1 MTLPW
6 RQLPTVNRKRL
17 TANRDN
23 LQLLWR
29 NRKMYRGRA
38 GDVSVELHRHR
49 LITEHLS
56 RRNLPVFY
64 IRQVRMVSNEDTLQI
79 SEDVDVALVF
89 ENQQIEQTIVIFCRS
104 KQ

>member
-1 MTLPW
+1 MPW
-6 RQLPTVNRKRL
+6 FSIFQTSTAAAKTANCKPLTANRQPP

-23 LQLLWR
+23 LQFLWR

-49 LITEHLS
+49 LITQHLR

-64 IRQVRMVSNEDTLQI
+64 IRQVRVVSNEDTLQI
-79 SEDVDVALVF
+79 AENVDVALVF
-89 ENQQIEQTIVIFCRS
+89 EN
-104 KQ
+104 